1 MTATIRGTGFTES
14 ERYLAKLADKTFLR
28 LWSYANTFI
37 DKKEGEKG
45 TGKELIDLLVVCGDD
60 VLLFSDK
67 AVAWDSDCE
76 IKLAWSRWYRRAITK
91 SVAQLRGAERWITKF
106 PDRIFLDPHC
116 TQKFPIDLPPID
128 RRRFHAIVVAT
139 GATEAVRTFCNDD
152 SGTFMVSGW
161 LKGDMH
167 VNGEG
172 EHYLPF
178 SFGDIDPKACFVHV
192 FDPTALDLIMREL
205 DTTTDFAE
213 YLQKRAAFIRSGRF
227 SFATGEEDLLGIY
240 LQNMG
245 ENDTHDFLPA
255 NLPQELD
262 GHRIQIVTGEY
273 NAFVAS
279 PAYQRRKNANEP
291 SYVWD
296 RLIEH
301 ISDSVLDGT
310 SVRILDEDPEPAM
323 AERALRLMAIENR
336 VYRRIL
342 GEAFRDTLVKA
353 REQKAQRFVRKLLPG
368 QYDKSRRIAYVILVV
383 SFSKKVFDDDYAAY
397 RNARARMLEVYCID
411 ILDQIDAV
419 EQVVGIAV
427 DAPQEVSGRS
437 GGSEELMALDRSSLI
452 GDYKA
457 WLEEAREALEIT
469 PLSEANHRRVTT
481 TEYPSAEK
489 GLLSRQQRRAAE
501 RAQRKDERS
510 RL

>member
-1 MTATIRGTGFTES
+1 
-14 ERYLAKLADKTFLR
+14 
-28 LWSYANTFI
+28 
-37 DKKEGEKG
+37 
-45 TGKELIDLLVVCGDD
+45 
-60 VLLFSDK
+60 
-67 AVAWDSDCE
+67 CE
-76 IKLAWSRWYRRAITK
+76 INLAWSRWYRRAITK

-106 PDRIFLDPHC
+106 PDLIFLDPHC
-116 TQKFPIDLPPID
+116 TQKFPIDLPPAD

-152 SGTFMVSGW
+152 SGTFLVSGW

-167 VNGEG
+167 VNSEG

-178 SFGDIDPKACFVHV
+178 SFGDVDPEGHFVHV
-192 FDPTALDLIMREL
+192 FDPTALDVIMREL
-205 DTTTDFAE
+205 DTVTDFAE
-213 YLQKRAAFIRSGRF
+213 YLKKRAEFMRSGRF

-245 ENDTHDFLPA
+245 EKETHDFLPA
-255 NLPQELD
+255 SLPQELD
-262 GHRIQIVTGEY
+262 DRRIQIVTGEY
-273 NAFVAS
+273 NAFIAS
-279 PAYQRRKNANEP
+279 PRYQLRKNANEP

-296 RLIEH
+296 WLIEH
-301 ISDSVLDGT
+301 ISDSVLAGT
-310 SVRILDEDPEPAM
+310 AVRILGEDPEPAM

-342 GEAFRDTLVKA
+342 GEAFRDTLLKA
-353 REQKAQRFVRKLLPG
+353 QEQKAQRFVRKLLPG
-368 QYDKSRRIAYVILVV
+368 LYDESRRTAYVILVF
-383 SFSKKVFDDDYAAY
+383 SFSKKIFGDDYATY
-397 RNARARMLEVYCID
+397 RDTRARMLEVYCFD
-411 ILDQIDAV
+411 ILDQINAV

-427 DAPQEVSGRS
+427 DAAQEVSGRS

-469 PLSEANHRRVTT
+469 PLSDTSQRWVTT

-489 GLLSRQQRRAAE
+489 GLLSRQQRRAAK
-501 RAQRKDERS
+501 RAQRKAERS
-510 RL
+510 RGDL